1 MAHKLEIRDGKTSL
15 FVVKEKPWHGLGTI
29 VDEAL
34 TSEEAIRTAHLDY
47 TVVKAPN
54 FTDIYYDEVLSERR
68 NNLLNIPLLV
78 DPFIK
83 IPKDRLVVNP
93 ASFSTYRT
101 DTRQILGSVGSD
113 YQVYQ
118 NVEAF
123 AFFDDIVKEKKAIF
137 ETAGVLGRGERVF
150 ITAKLPDNIR
160 VVGDDI
166 VDKYLLLT
174 NSHNGLSSI
183 EVMFTNIRV
192 VCNNTLMAAMNSAT
206 SKYRVMHTVNA
217 KNRLSD
223 AANILRIEHINSKS
237 MQEVYQAMANTKVTD
252 NEAMDYIRSVF
263 MTADEIGK
271 INNGVSLIEA
281 VSTRKY
287 NLLDSVE
294 NYYYTG
300 AGQDLPKVQGT
311 LWAGYNAITGYFQN
325 VARYSS
331 PDDKIKSMYY
341 GNHLKVNDKSLQ
353 IAKQMMSV

>member
-1 MAHKLEIRDGKTSL
+1 MAHKLEIRDNKTSL

-29 VDEAL
+29 VENAL
-34 TSEEAIRTAHLDY
+34 TSEEAIRTARLDY
-47 TVVKAPN
+47 TVIKAPN
-54 FTDIYYDEVLSERR
+54 FTDIYYDEVVDERR
-68 NNLLNIPLLV
+68 KDLLDIPLLV

-83 IPKDRLVVNP
+83 IPKERLVVNP

-101 DTRQILGSVGSD
+101 DTRQILGNVGTD
-113 YQVYQ
+113 YEVYQ
-118 NVEAF
+118 NVDAF
-123 AFFDDIVKEKKAIF
+123 QFFDDIVREKKAIF
-137 ETAGVLGRGERVF
+137 ETAGVIGRGERVF
-150 ITAKLPDNIR
+150 ITAKLPDTIR

-217 KNRLSD
+217 KNRLD
-223 AANILRIEHINSKS
+223 NAANILRIEHVNSKS
-237 MQEVYQAMANTKVTD
+237 VEEVYRAMAKTKLTD
-252 NEAMDYIRSVF
+252 HEAMDYIRSVF
-263 MTADEIGK
+263 MTSDEIYK
-271 INNGVSLIEA
+271 INGGMPLIEA

-287 NLLDSVE
+287 NILDSVE
-294 NYYYTG
+294 SYYFDG
-300 AGQDLPKVQGT
+300 AGQDLPEVKGT

-325 VARYSS
+325 IARYTT

-341 GNHLKVNDKSLQ
+341 GNHFKINDKSLQ
-353 IAKQMMSV
+353 IAKQLMSV